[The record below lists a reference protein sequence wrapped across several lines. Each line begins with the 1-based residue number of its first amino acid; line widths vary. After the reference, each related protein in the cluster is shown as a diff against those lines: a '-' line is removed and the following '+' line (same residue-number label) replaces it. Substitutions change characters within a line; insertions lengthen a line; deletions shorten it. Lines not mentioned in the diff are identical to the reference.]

1 MNNDLIK
8 AGISRRSFLTGA
20 GALGVL
26 AGLGLT
32 GCGGSNSASG
42 SAAGSATAADVTYR
56 DELQVALPASPD
68 GLDPHTTS
76 SLATVDIICNVVEPL
91 FGMDKNYDPKPV
103 LAKDYKVSDDGL
115 TYTIELREGVK
126 FHNGNE
132 LTPDDVVASMNRW
145 LTVNDR
151 AASLLPGATFAA
163 SGDHAVTCTLTEPA
177 TDFLTIL
184 GAHSQYPGIFPA
196 DAISAAGDT
205 GITDYIGTGA
215 YKFVEW
221 KQDQYIHL
229 TRNDGYAPGE
239 GKASGY
245 VGKVSAPTK
254 DIYYQFATDASTRV
268 SAFETGEYD
277 IADEIP
283 TENYH
288 DFDGNDDVKLISHN
302 AGVLTAFL
310 NMNTGVFADEEIRKC
325 ALMAIDCKAAALAA
339 YGEEELFNIDPNLGN
354 PENSAWATDAGKKY
368 FNQADPKAAK
378 KALAKTSYN
387 GETVKLLTTPD
398 YKEMYNATVALQ
410 EQLEKAGFTA
420 EVESYEFATFMDIR
434 SGKPDQWDL
443 FVASTS
449 YKPIPAQSLSVSKGF
464 YGLSDEKA
472 LALVAETRTADD
484 QKAAAKKWAEC
495 QERLYEIAVIEPLCH
510 YVSITGIQAD
520 VEGFELLDGAIIW
533 NAKRPQ

>member
-1 MNNDLIK
+1 MNNNLTQ

-20 GALGVL
+20 GVLGVA

-32 GCGGSNSASG
+32 GCGGSNSGSG
-42 SAAGSATAADVTYR
+42 SSAGSASKSDVTYR
-56 DELQVALPASPD
+56 DELQVAMPAAPD

-91 FGMDKNYDPKPV
+91 FGMTKDYDPKPV
-103 LAKDYKVSDDGL
+103 LAKSCKASDDNL

-151 AASLLPGATFAA
+151 AANLLPGATFAA
-163 SGDHAVTCTLTEPA
+163 TGDHEVTCALTEPA

-184 GAHSQYPGIFPA
+184 SAHSQYPGIFPA
-196 DAISAAGDT
+196 DVINAAGDT
-205 GITDYIGTGA
+205 GITEYIGTGA
-215 YKFVEW
+215 YSFVEW

-229 TRNDGYAPGE
+229 TRNEDYKPAD

-245 VGKVSAPTK
+245 TGKVSAPTK
-254 DIYYQFATDASTRV
+254 DIYYQFVTDASTRV
-268 SAFETGEYD
+268 SGFETGEYD

-288 DFDGNDDVKLISHN
+288 DFDGNDDVKLETHA

-310 NMNTGVFADEEIRKC
+310 NMNEGVFADEEIRKC
-325 ALMAIDCKAAALAA
+325 VLMAIDCKAAALAA
-339 YGEEELFNIDPNLGN
+339 YGEEELFKIDPNLGSPDN
-354 PENSAWATDAGKKY
+354 AAWATDAGKKY
-368 FNQADPKAAK
+368 FNQADPKGAK
-378 KALAKTSYN
+378 KALAKTKYA

-434 SGKPDQWDL
+434 SSKADQWDL

-472 LALVAETRTADD
+472 LSLVAETRTAED
-484 QKAAAKKWAEC
+484 QKAAQKKWAEC
-495 QERLYEIAVIEPLCH
+495 QERLYDIAVIEPLCH
-510 YVSITGIQAD
+510 YIAITGIQAD
-520 VEGFELLDGAIIW
+520 VEGFQLVDGAIVW

>member
-1 MNNDLIK
+1 MNNDLTQ

-20 GALGVL
+20 GMLGVL

-32 GCGGSNSASG
+32 GCGGSNANSG
-42 SAAGSATAADVTYR
+42 SAAGSASGSDVAYR
-56 DELQVALPASPD
+56 DELQVAMPAAPD

-91 FGMDKNYDPKPV
+91 FGMNKDYEPKPV
-103 LAKDYKVSDDGL
+103 LAKSCKSSDDGL
-115 TYTIELREGVK
+115 VYTIELREGVK

-163 SGDHAVTCTLTEPA
+163 AGDHEVTCTLTEPA

-184 GAHSQYPGIFPA
+184 AAHSQYPGIFPA
-196 DAISAAGDT
+196 DVINAAGDV
-205 GITDYIGTGA
+205 GISEYIGTGA
-215 YKFVEW
+215 YSFAEW

-229 TRNDGYAPGE
+229 TRYEDYKPAE

-245 VGKVSAPTK
+245 TGKVAAPTK
-254 DIYYQFATDASTRV
+254 DIYYQFVTDASTRV
-268 SAFETGEYD
+268 SGFETGEYD

-288 DFDGNDDVKLISHN
+288 DFDGNDDVKLETHA

-310 NMNTGVFADEEIRKC
+310 NMNEGIFADEDIRKC
-325 ALMAIDCKAAALAA
+325 VLMAIDCKAAALAA
-339 YGEEELFNIDPNLGN
+339 YGEEDLFQIDPNLASPDN
-354 PENSAWATDAGKKY
+354 AAWATDAGKKY
-368 FNQADPKAAK
+368 FNQADPKGAK
-378 KALAKTSYN
+378 KALAKTKYA

-398 YKEMYNATVALQ
+398 YKDMYNATVALQ

-434 SGKPDQWDL
+434 SSKPDQWDL
-443 FVASTS
+443 FVASTN
-449 YKPIPAQSLSVSKGF
+449 YKPIPAQSLSVSKAF

-472 LALVAETRTADD
+472 LKLVSETRTAED
-484 QKAAAKKWAEC
+484 QKAAQKKWAEC

-510 YVSITGIQAD
+510 YIAITGIQSD
-520 VEGFELLDGAIIW
+520 VEGFELLDGAVVW